1 MSRLPV
7 SSEKRLPQ
15 ANRKFGQGAQLEN
28 KNKLNLWKQN
38 QSAENGQHLPLTL
51 HSYPNLYVAFICAYL
66 SIYLQPWEG
75 WFTGEHGMPE
85 AQNVVRL

>member
-1 MSRLPV
+1 MPRLPV
-7 SSEKRLPQ
+7 SIEKPLPQ
-15 ANRKFGQGAQLEN
+15 ANRKFDPTAQLEN

-38 QSAENGQHLPLTL
+38 QIAEDGQHLPLTL

>member
-1 MSRLPV
+1 MPRLPV

-15 ANRKFGQGAQLEN
+15 ANRKFGPSAQLEN

-38 QSAENGQHLPLTL
+38 QSAEDGQHLPLTL

-66 SIYLQPWEG
+66 SIYRPPSEG